1 MSQTQTLISGGTLID
16 GTGAEPFSA
25 DVLIKGNRIVAV
37 GPATAISVLI
47 NPTVTM
53 SYFSTGA
60 MAWRHLSRE

>member
-37 GPATAISVLI
+37 GIGRASC
-47 NPTVTM
+47 
-53 SYFSTGA
+53 
-60 MAWRHLSRE
+60 RERV